1 MKNIVLKVHPK
12 DNVIVALRNLEAG
25 ELIEFEGQTY
35 QILESVEAK
44 HKFYTED
51 IPQGGAVTMYGV
63 LVGKVTMDVKR
74 GGLMTTANLHHAA
87 DPYACRG
94 VQYKWTPP
102 DVSKWKDRT
111 FMGYH
116 RSDGRVGTANYWLF
130 IPTVFCENRN
140 LDVIREALHNELGY
154 AVTEKYKAFTRGLV
168 EEYRGGGQVTS
179 DEGQG
184 TREEG
189 RGNSQGQ
196 GTREE
201 GRGNSQAQGTSEE
214 GQVTSDKG
222 QGTRVFK
229 NVDGI
234 KFLNHQGG
242 CGGTRQ
248 DSAILEN
255 LLAAYADHPNVGGIT
270 ILSLGCQHLQLDA
283 FVETIRKRNP
293 SFDKPIL
300 TFEQQ
305 AGRTEEE
312 LIQAAI
318 RETFKGLIDINKQ
331 ERKPAPLDKLT
342 VGVKCG
348 GSDGFSGISANPA
361 VGYFSDLL
369 VAIQGKILLAE
380 FPELCGAEQELID
393 RSTSQATAEKFISLM
408 DAYSAQAEQVGSGF
422 HMNPSPGN
430 IRDGLITDAIKSAGA
445 CKKGGTSPVVD
456 VLDYTEPA
464 TKPGLSLVCTPG
476 NDVEATTGKAASGA
490 TLILFTTG
498 LGTPTGNPVCP
509 TIKLATNSKLA
520 RRMADIIDIDCGPI
534 VEGDK
539 TIEEMGEEILEYCIR
554 AASGE
559 VIPKAVQLN
568 QDDFIPWKRGVS
580 L

>member
-1 MKNIVLKVHPK
+1 MKRTLLKIHPK
-12 DNVIVALRNLEAG
+12 DNVLVALKDFARG
-25 ELIEFEGQTY
+25 ERVHYNDTDYVLADD
-35 QILESVEAK
+35 VPAK
-44 HKFYTED
+44 HKFFENEMKAGD
-51 IPQGGAVTMYGV
+51 EVFMYGV
-63 LVGKVTMDVKR
+63 LVGKAESNIPA
-74 GGLMTTANLHHAA
+74 GGRMTTQNVKHAA
-87 DPYACRG
+87 EPFVYRPY
-94 VQYKWTPP
+94 QYQWQPP
-102 DVSKWKDRT
+102 DVAKFKNRT
-111 FMGYH
+111 FNGYH

-154 AVTEKYKAFTRGLV
+154 AVTDKYKQKTHHLV
-168 EEYRGGGQVTS
+168 ELYKNGDDISAANLSIKESLVNTNRI
-179 DEGQG
+179 
-184 TREEG
+184 
-189 RGNSQGQ
+189 
-196 GTREE
+196 
-201 GRGNSQAQGTSEE
+201 
-214 GQVTSDKG
+214 
-222 QGTRVFK
+222 FK

-248 DSAILEN
+248 DAAILSK
-255 LLAAYADHPNVGGIT
+255 LLAAYADHPNVAGVT
-270 ILSLGCQHLQLDA
+270 MLSLGCQNLQVKDFQNDL
-283 FVETIRKRNP
+283 KQRNP
-293 SFDKPIL
+293 HFDKPLYI
-300 TFEQQ
+300 FEQQ
-305 AGRTEEE
+305 QSQNEEQLITE
-312 LIQAAI
+312 AI
-318 RETFKGLIDINKQ
+318 RQTFIGLIDVNKL
-331 ERKPAPLDKLT
+331 ERKPASLDKMA

-369 VAIQGKILLAE
+369 VALGGKILLAE
-380 FPELCGAEQELID
+380 FPELCGAEQNLID
-393 RSTSQATAEKFISLM
+393 RTKNEAAAKKFIHLM
-408 DAYSAQAEQVGSGF
+408 TTYNEAAIKVGSGF

-430 IRDGLITDAIKSAGA
+430 IKDGLITDAIKSAGA
-445 CKKGGTSPVVD
+445 ARKGGTSPVED

-464 TKPGLSLVCTPG
+464 VKPGLNLVCTPG

-509 TIKLATNSKLA
+509 TIKLATNSSLA
-520 RRMADIIDIDCGPI
+520 RRMGDIIDIDCGPI
-534 VEGDK
+534 VEGEK
-539 TIEEMGEEILEYCIR
+539 TIEQMGEEILEYCIK

>member
-1 MKNIVLKVHPK
+1 MKNIVLKVHPA
-12 DNVIVALRNLEAG
+12 DNVIVALRNLDAG
-25 ELIEFEGQTY
+25 EVIEFEGQSFE
-35 QILESVEAK
+35 ILDPVEAK

-87 DPYACRG
+87 DPYAYRD
-94 VQYKWTPP
+94 VQFNWTAP

-168 EEYRGGGQVTS
+168 EEYRHGG
-179 DEGQG
+179 
-184 TREEG
+184 EE
-189 RGNSQGQ
+189 
-196 GTREE
+196 
-201 GRGNSQAQGTSEE
+201 AQGTSLPAE
-214 GQVTSDKG
+214 GRARDEQP
-222 QGTRVFK
+222 GTRVFR

-305 AGRTEEE
+305 AGSTEEE

-318 RETFKGLIDINKQ
+318 RETFKGLIEINKQ
-331 ERKPAPLDKLT
+331 ERKPATLDKLT

-393 RSTSQATAEKFISLM
+393 RSTSQATAEKFIRLM

-476 NDVEATTGKAASGA
+476 NDVEDTTGKAASGA

-520 RRMADIIDIDCGPI
+520 RKMADIIDIDCGPI

>member
-25 ELIEFEGQTY
+25 EQIEFEGQSY
-35 QILESVEAK
+35 EILEPVEAK

-51 IPQGGAVTMYGV
+51 IEAGGAVTMYGV

-87 DPYACRG
+87 DPYAYRG
-94 VQYKWTPP
+94 VEFSWTPP
-102 DVSKWKDRT
+102 DVAKWKDRT
-111 FMGYH
+111 FLGYH

-154 AVTEKYKAFTRGLV
+154 AVTEKYKAFTRSLV
-168 EEYRGGGQVTS
+168 EEYRH
-179 DEGQG
+179 EALG
-184 TREEG
+184 TRHEM
-189 RGNSQGQ
+189 
-196 GTREE
+196 
-201 GRGNSQAQGTSEE
+201 NSQAQGKPHEARDEQPGTSGE
-214 GQVTSDKG
+214 GR
-222 QGTRVFK
+222 GTRVFK

-255 LLAAYADHPNVGGIT
+255 LLAAYADHPNVGGVT

-293 SFDKPIL
+293 KFDKPIL

-318 RETFKGLIDINKQ
+318 RETFNGLKEINKQ
-331 ERKPAPLDKLT
+331 ERTPASLDKLT

-369 VAIQGKILLAE
+369 VALQGKILLAE

-393 RSTSQATAEKFISLM
+393 RSTSQATAEKFIQLM

-520 RRMADIIDIDCGPI
+520 RKMADIIDIDCGPI

>member
-1 MKNIVLKVHPK
+1 MKNIVLKVHPA
-12 DNVIVALRNLEAG
+12 DNVIVALRDLQKDEV
-25 ELIEFEGQTY
+25 IDFEGNQY
-35 QILESVEAK
+35 VMQQKVEAK
-44 HKFYTED
+44 HKFYAED
-51 IPQGGAVTMYGV
+51 IPQGGEVKMYGV
-63 LVGKVTMDVKR
+63 LVGKVTEDVKK
-74 GGLMTTANLHHAA
+74 GGLMTTSNLHHAA
-87 DPYACRG
+87 DPYAYRG
-94 VQYKWTPP
+94 ATYSWQAP
-102 DVSKWKDRT
+102 DVKQWKERT

-140 LDVIREALHNELGY
+140 LDVIREAMHNELGY
-154 AVTEKYKAFTRGLV
+154 AVTDKYKDFTRGLV
-168 EEYRGGGQVTS
+168 EEYRERKRDDGQVP
-179 DEGQG
+179 
-184 TREEG
+184 REEKK
-189 RGNSQGQ
+189 R
-196 GTREE
+196 
-201 GRGNSQAQGTSEE
+201 
-214 GQVTSDKG
+214 
-222 QGTRVFK
+222 TRVFQ

-248 DSAILEN
+248 DSAVLQN
-255 LLAAYADHPNVGGIT
+255 LLAAYADHPNVGGVT
-270 ILSLGCQHLQLDA
+270 ILSLGCQHLQLDEFKDA
-283 FVETIRKRNP
+283 IRKRNP
-293 SFDKPIL
+293 HFDKPIL
-300 TFEQQ
+300 SFEQQ
-305 AGRTEEE
+305 GGMSEEE
-312 LIQAAI
+312 LIKHAIAA
-318 RETFKGLIDINKQ
+318 TFEGLKEINKLQ
-331 ERKPAPLDKLT
+331 RKPATLDKLT

-369 VAIQGKILLAE
+369 VGLQGKILLAE

-393 RSTSQATAEKFISLM
+393 RSTSKETAEKFIRLM
-408 DAYSAQAEQVGSGF
+408 DAYSAQAESVGSGF

-464 TKPGLSLVCTPG
+464 TQPGLSLVCTPG

-520 RRMADIIDIDCGPI
+520 KKMADIIDIDCGPI
-534 VEGDK
+534 VEGEK
-539 TIEEMGEEILEYCIR
+539 TIEQMGEEILEYCIK

-559 VIPKAVQLN
+559 LIPKSVQLN

>member
-1 MKNIVLKVHPK
+1 MKNIVLKVHPT
-12 DNVIVALRNLEAG
+12 DNVIVALRDLQKDEV
-25 ELIEFEGQTY
+25 IDFEGNQY
-35 QILESVEAK
+35 VMQQKVEAK
-44 HKFYTED
+44 HKFYAED
-51 IPQGGAVTMYGV
+51 IPQGGEVKMYGV
-63 LVGKVTMDVKR
+63 LVGKVTEDVKK
-74 GGLMTTANLHHAA
+74 GGLMTTSNLHHAA
-87 DPYACRG
+87 DPYAYRG
-94 VQYKWTPP
+94 ATYSWQAP
-102 DVSKWKDRT
+102 DVNQWKERT

-140 LDVIREALHNELGY
+140 LDVIREAMHNELGY
-154 AVTEKYKAFTRGLV
+154 AVTDKYKDFTRGLV
-168 EEYRGGGQVTS
+168 EEYREGKRDDGQVP
-179 DEGQG
+179 
-184 TREEG
+184 REEKK
-189 RGNSQGQ
+189 R
-196 GTREE
+196 
-201 GRGNSQAQGTSEE
+201 
-214 GQVTSDKG
+214 
-222 QGTRVFK
+222 TRVFQ

-248 DSAILEN
+248 DSAVLQN
-255 LLAAYADHPNVGGIT
+255 LLAAYADHPNVGGVT
-270 ILSLGCQHLQLDA
+270 ILSLGCQHLQLDEFKDA
-283 FVETIRKRNP
+283 IKKRNP
-293 SFDKPIL
+293 LFDKPIL
-300 TFEQQ
+300 SFEQQ
-305 AGRTEEE
+305 GGMSEEE
-312 LIQAAI
+312 LIKHAIAA
-318 RETFKGLIDINKQ
+318 TFEGLKEINKLQ
-331 ERKPAPLDKLT
+331 RKPATLDKLT

-369 VAIQGKILLAE
+369 VGLQGKILLAE

-393 RSTSQATAEKFISLM
+393 RSTSKETAEKFIRLM
-408 DAYSAQAEQVGSGF
+408 DAYSAQAESVGSGF

-464 TKPGLSLVCTPG
+464 TQPGLSLVCTPG

-520 RRMADIIDIDCGPI
+520 KKMADIIDIDCGPI
-534 VEGDK
+534 VEGEK
-539 TIEEMGEEILEYCIR
+539 TIAQMGEEILEYCIK

-559 VIPKAVQLN
+559 LIPKSVQLN